1 MQNGPVSAWFGHGHG
16 NLPSGHNRTIS
27 TKTTAEI
34 RTMVNAVGMR
44 RECSVM
50 DPIFVPTIEATSAA
64 WCRLRRVLFDYS
76 AASTGCEV
84 RSASPAWP
92 CARRRP
98 PLEFE
103 REGHEWTTLNANDV
117 EASLAVHYYPSVAIS
132 AAKQGKK
139 EAPPQEGSGA
149 GREGLR
155 TGEGLKPRPAGATAA
170 GPRGARGSV
179 WLVY

>member
-1 MQNGPVSAWFGHGHG
+1 
-16 NLPSGHNRTIS
+16 
-27 TKTTAEI
+27 
-34 RTMVNAVGMR
+34 
-44 RECSVM
+44 M

-98 PLEFE
+98 PLESRTRGSRVDDPE
-103 REGHEWTTLNANDV
+103 RQDV
-117 EASLAVHYYPSVAIS
+117 EASLAVHYYPVVAIS